1 MPKARKNRRSETH
14 TSRTRAEHWFKHPR
28 AAKIERE
35 EERYRKEYKT
45 RRKELGLENNG
56 ICEVSY
62 SPSNSPIPDRKDL
75 RPEEPHPFSSRAA
88 SPITYDNDN

>member
-14 TSRTRAEHWFKHPR
+14 TSKKRAEHWFKRLR

-35 EERYRKEYKT
+35 EERCRKVYKT

-56 ICEVSY
+56 ICEISY
-62 SPSNSPIPDRKDL
+62 SSSHSPIPDRKDL
-75 RPEEPHPFSSRAA
+75 RPEEPHLFSSRAA
-88 SPITYDNDN
+88 SPITYDNDK